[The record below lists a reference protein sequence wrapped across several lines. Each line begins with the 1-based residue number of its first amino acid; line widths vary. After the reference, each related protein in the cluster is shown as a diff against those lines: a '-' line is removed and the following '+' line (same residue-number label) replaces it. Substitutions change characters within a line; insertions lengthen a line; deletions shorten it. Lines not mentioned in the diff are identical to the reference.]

1 MPTRICKWTQNAK
14 MVKAHGEAHIPPGA
28 FCGLEPAGLSG
39 GGDPRGGGACTEG
52 PRPPTVLFAGRFKPQ
67 FSRRWTAWRLA
78 CGRAG
83 ASGIRPSGREY
94 WSVGQGEAYLPQVS

>member
-39 GGDPRGGGACTEG
+39 GGDPRGGGACTKG
-52 PRPPTVLFAGRFKPQ
+52 PRPPTVLFAGAFQTSFPDGGLHGG
-67 FSRRWTAWRLA
+67 W
-78 CGRAG
+78 RAG
-83 ASGIRPSGREY
+83 GRGRPE
-94 WSVGQGEAYLPQVS
+94 